1 MTDSPDQFTFGLLPA
16 PEGRRRSFIV
26 SSIVNLV
33 ILGIFVCLGMLAPK
47 VIERHY
53 EQTELIAP
61 ILPPHQRIKLPLPPK
76 PLVEP
81 KPVRT
86 EAKLTSPPVPHIK
99 PHLALTPLLKPAL
112 AAAMPAQNRLVRA
125 SVKPVHLGDTF
136 GVVPNPNAMRPA
148 NVAAIGNPYGD
159 MRGATVAPHGVV
171 RSAGIGDSMRPGEG
185 GGGGGSGNGYG
196 TGASGESTSIEVIS
210 KPPVHYSTEARQL
223 RIEGDVVLSVTF
235 LANGQVVVHG
245 VVHGL
250 GHGLDEEA
258 IRVAQ
263 QIRFH
268 PAMVNGRPVN
278 VNTHVTIA
286 FQLA

>member
-1 MTDSPDQFTFGLLPA
+1 MTDSPVQFTFGLLPA
-16 PEGRRRSFIV
+16 PEGRRRSFVV

-33 ILGIFVCLGMLAPK
+33 ILGIVVCIGMIAPK

-61 ILPPHQRIKLPLPPK
+61 ILPPHQRIRAPRPK
-76 PLVEP
+76 PLVE
-81 KPVRT
+81 PVRT
-86 EAKLTSPPVPHIK
+86 EAKLTAAPLPRVK
-99 PHLALTPLLKPAL
+99 PHLALTPRLKPAL
-112 AAAMPAQNRLVRA
+112 AVAMPAQNRLVRA
-125 SVKPVHLGDTF
+125 SVRPVHLGDTF
-136 GVVPNPNAMRPA
+136 GVVPNRNAMRPA

-159 MRGATVAPHGVV
+159 MRGPAVAPHGVV

-185 GGGGGSGNGYG
+185 GGGGGYGNGYG
-196 TGASGESTSIEVIS
+196 TGASGQSTSIEVIS
-210 KPPVHYSTEARQL
+210 KPPVHYSAEARQM

-263 QIRFH
+263 QIRFR
-268 PAMVNGRPVN
+268 PAMVNGRPVS

>member
-1 MTDSPDQFTFGLLPA
+1 MTDSPDQFTLGLLPA
-16 PEGRRRSFIV
+16 PERNRRSFAI
-26 SSIVNLV
+26 SFGVNLV
-33 ILGIFVCLGMLAPK
+33 LLGIFICIGMIAPK

-61 ILPPHQRIKLPLPPK
+61 ILAPHQRIRAPRPK

-81 KPVRT
+81 KPVH
-86 EAKLTSPPVPHIK
+86 EAKLTDAPMPRVKPSPT
-99 PHLALTPLLKPAL
+99 LTPRIRPAL

-125 SVKPVHLGDTF
+125 SVRPVHLGDTF
-136 GVVPNPNAMRPA
+136 GVIPNPNATRPA
-148 NVAAIGNPYGD
+148 TVAAIGNPYGD
-159 MRGATVAPHGVV
+159 MRGQAVAPHGVV
-171 RSAGIGDSMRPGEG
+171 RSAGIGDAMRPGEG
-185 GGGGGSGNGYG
+185 GGGGGYGNGYG
-196 TGASGESTSIEVIS
+196 TGASAQSSSIEVIS
-210 KPPVHYSTEARQL
+210 KPPVRYSAEARQL

-258 IRVAQ
+258 IRVAE

-268 PAMVNGRPVN
+268 PAMVNGRAVN